1 MSVPQL
7 KQYRVNLHVLSPIH
21 VGTGEDLDPFS
32 YVIRNNTL
40 YLIDLI
46 EWIDSFLDKDKLES
60 MMDSD
65 NFANV
70 RSFIADHF
78 NLKSAVRCSI
88 PVDDP
93 TLIEVY
99 DESIQKRDPR
109 NQVLISPTMRNEI
122 TMSAYIP
129 GSSLK
134 GAIRTAIANGFV
146 KSAGVTS
153 KDNRGRSD
161 YNAKIFGQINKDP
174 MRWLKI
180 SDVNLGQSSTAIV
193 EAKEYPMN
201 PDKPLTPKGHTE
213 VALSFCHTGKP
224 VVYPLRWSMADFDLH
239 RKKVDANF
247 IIESLYRFYVTK
259 YEEEYKKFYK
269 SPVAEP
275 IKQGIL
281 PLNKV
286 VGGMRTNET
295 LVRMGHFSH
304 VECIT
309 LDGVRNPRT
318 RRGRDGRPLP
328 YGTTRTL
335 ANGIYPFGWAKL
347 EFLDLESKPRP
358 ERKWPFPVKAEE
370 DAKERFSPEPAEF
383 VPKEKA
389 ETVPEIPAT
398 KKRKP
403 VVQATLSP
411 LETLLKELDL
421 VKPNDM
427 GRIGTIIQKIESL
440 ETDDEKEQVAAAIR
454 DKIGPKA
461 FKKHKQKR
469 YLLGLIEKSQS

>member
-7 KQYRVNLHVLSPIH
+7 KQYRVNLHLLSPIH
-21 VGTGEDLDPFS
+21 VGTGEELDPFS
-32 YVIRNNTL
+32 YVIRNRTL

-46 EWIDSFLDKDKLES
+46 KWIENFSDKDKLES

-78 NLKSAVRCSI
+78 NLKSAIRCSI

-93 TLIEVY
+93 MLIEVY
-99 DESIQKRDPR
+99 DKSIQKRDPR
-109 NQVLISPTMRNEI
+109 NQVLISPTMRNEV

-134 GAIRTAIANGFV
+134 GAIRTAIANEFV
-146 KSAGVTS
+146 SSTGVTS
-153 KDNRGRSD
+153 KDNRGRFD
-161 YNAKIFGQINKDP
+161 YNAKIFGKINEDP

-193 EAKEYPMN
+193 EAKEYPLN
-201 PDKPLTPKGHTE
+201 PGKPLTPKGHTE

-224 VVYPLRWSMADFDLH
+224 VVYPLRFSLADFDLH
-239 RKKVDANF
+239 RKKVDPNF

-259 YEEEYKKFYK
+259 YAEEHKKFYG

-281 PLNKV
+281 PMNKV
-286 VGGMRTNET
+286 VAGMRTNET

-309 LDGVRNPRT
+309 LDGVRNPQK

-347 EFLDLESKPRP
+347 EFLDLESKPRAD
-358 ERKWPFPVKAEE
+358 RKWPFPVKGEE
-370 DAKERFSPEPAEF
+370 EAKERFSPEVAEF
-383 VPKEKA
+383 VSKEKA
-389 ETVPEIPAT
+389 ETVPEIPET

-403 VVQATLSP
+403 VVPITLSL
-411 LETLLKELDL
+411 LETLLKELNL

-427 GRIGTIIQKIESL
+427 GRIGTIIQKIKSL
-440 ETDDEKEQVAAAIR
+440 ETDAEKGQVAAAIR
-454 DKIGPKA
+454 DKIGSKA
-461 FKKHKQKR
+461 FKKHKRKE